1 MNIKILSGFDVG
13 KRRLKNTICL
23 VILLCILVSL
33 PRAGLSEETLEAGI
47 ASTRD
52 EAVLQAQRKLAERLG
67 RDLDYIK
74 FNSRVI
80 EEKRLGDYVQVTVA
94 FDYADASTA
103 GGPDRGLPQRITSI
117 AFGSEQVRM
126 SVDDAIRFLGKEV
139 VNRVRS
145 RKTPVVVVTSDFVRA
160 DKRVTLLGRFL
171 NDKLTAEI
179 FLASGV
185 ELVERRHLKE
195 ILDELGLHMSGLV
208 DSESAK
214 KVGLMS
220 GADVVVVGDILDLG
234 NALKANIRLVDVETG
249 AVLSAHNSIF
259 KKDYLAKVLFETVQQ
274 NGKNN

>member
-1 MNIKILSGFDVG
+1 MA
-13 KRRLKNTICL
+13 KRSLQNGL
-23 VILLCILVSL
+23 FFILLFCTLTGL
-33 PRAGLSEETLEAGI
+33 PRTGLSEDMLEAGI
-47 ASTRD
+47 ASTRNQ
-52 EAVLQAQRKLAERLG
+52 AVLQAQSKLAERLG

-74 FNSRVI
+74 FHSRVV
-80 EEKRLGDYVQVTVA
+80 EEKRLGNYVQVTIV
-94 FDYADASTA
+94 FDYTDGLTA
-103 GGPDRGLPQRITSI
+103 GSPDRGLPQRITSI

-179 FLASGV
+179 FLASDFEV
-185 ELVERRHLKE
+185 VERRRLKE

-208 DSESAK
+208 DNESVK

-234 NALKANIRLVDVETG
+234 NAFKANIRLVDVGTG
-249 AVLSAHNSIF
+249 AVVSANSAIF
-259 KKDYLAKVLFETVQQ
+259 KKDYLARVLYETVQQ
-274 NGKNN
+274 KGKNN

>member
-1 MNIKILSGFDVG
+1 
-13 KRRLKNTICL
+13 
-23 VILLCILVSL
+23 
-33 PRAGLSEETLEAGI
+33 
-47 ASTRD
+47 
-52 EAVLQAQRKLAERLG
+52 
-67 RDLDYIK
+67 
-74 FNSRVI
+74 
-80 EEKRLGDYVQVTVA
+80 
-94 FDYADASTA
+94 
-103 GGPDRGLPQRITSI
+103 
-117 AFGSEQVRM
+117 M

-160 DKRVTLLGRFL
+160 DKMVTLLGRFL